1 MPQDL
6 LEKLG
11 IKFLIKF
18 SVVPNF
24 PSDDVK
30 FKFKDKIMNNE
41 VNVRALPEVVL
52 FLALP
57 DSYPSS

>member
-1 MPQDL
+1 M

-18 SVVPNF
+18 SIVPNF

-41 VNVRALPEVVL
+41 VSVRALPEVVMV
-52 FLALP
+52 LALP
-57 DSYPSS
+57 GSYPSN